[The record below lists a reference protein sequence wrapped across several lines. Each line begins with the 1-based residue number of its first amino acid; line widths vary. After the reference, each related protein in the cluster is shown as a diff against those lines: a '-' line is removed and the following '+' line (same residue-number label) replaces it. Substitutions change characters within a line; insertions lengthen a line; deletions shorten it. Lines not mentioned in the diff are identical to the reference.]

1 MARIYGYWDDE
12 LNTFVPSGG
21 APQQQGAM
29 PIGGNQGSYGVPY
42 NNAPRYNQRFYG
54 PGYAPTN
61 VAVGFNNGPRVRY
74 NYQPRYTGNGY
85 APRGYNTNM
94 NYGPWYGQQS
104 YATYPP
110 YAPYQPRYEWMPGS
124 NGQPV
129 AVRLGEYQ
137 REQPVAYETMF
148 NSQGIP
154 VQVPVYAPM
163 NNSAMPV
170 RIGVSPDGQP
180 YGSANVN
187 YQAAFPQQRA
197 RNVQR
202 ITTTSKSAGTNLSP
216 AGQPSSFGA
225 ALGEQT
231 VNNALGVSTA
241 PSYESLSGS
250 DSASLSSREALIQAE
265 IDRLRDIDTVEVQ
278 SLTQNGIE
286 REPKTTEELRA
297 LAEATVDRRLNIENN
312 VANSQLRAL

>member
-12 LNTFVPSGG
+12 LNQFVPTGGG

-85 APRGYNTNM
+85 APRGYNTSM

-104 YATYPP
+104 YATYSP

-148 NSQGIP
+148 NSQG
-154 VQVPVYAPM
+154 VPVR
-163 NNSAMPV
+163 V
-170 RIGVSPDGQP
+170 
-180 YGSANVN
+180 
-187 YQAAFPQQRA
+187 
-197 RNVQR
+197 
-202 ITTTSKSAGTNLSP
+202 LS
-216 AGQPSSFGA
+216 
-225 ALGEQT
+225 
-231 VNNALGVSTA
+231 
-241 PSYESLSGS
+241 
-250 DSASLSSREALIQAE
+250 LIH
-265 IDRLRDIDTVEVQ
+265 I
-278 SLTQNGIE
+278 
-286 REPKTTEELRA
+286 
-297 LAEATVDRRLNIENN
+297 
-312 VANSQLRAL
+312 

>member
-12 LNTFVPSGG
+12 LNIFVPTGG
-21 APQQQGAM
+21 ASQQQGAM

-42 NNAPRYNQRFYG
+42 NNAPRYNQRFYA
-54 PGYAPTN
+54 PGGTPTN

-74 NYQPRYTGNGY
+74 NYQPRYIGNGY

-137 REQPVAYETMF
+137 REQPVAYEMMY

-170 RIGVSPDGQP
+170 RVGVSPDGQP
-180 YGSANVN
+180 YGNVN
-187 YQAAFPQQRA
+187 YQAAFPQQQRT

-202 ITTTSKSAGTNLSP
+202 LNQTSKTPPQGLTYQQATGINRAYMNTDYGDGGL
-216 AGQPSSFGA
+216 AQ
-225 ALGEQT
+225 EQAQVQT
-231 VNNALGVSTA
+231 QIQVPVET
-241 PSYESLSGS
+241 
-250 DSASLSSREALIQAE
+250 DSREALIQAE
-265 IDRLRDIDTVEVQ
+265 MDRLRDIDTVEVQ

-297 LAEATVDRRLNIENN
+297 LAEATIDRRLNIENN